1 MHEHSIAVLAA
12 ARAAP
17 ATAASSAPSTKA
29 DAIITAFAVA
39 GTFLA
44 VFPTKSI
51 SAATAT
57 ATASATTSTSGA
69 RLILFDKSDLTA
81 CDLAVSVGELQ
92 VLSNDAILTR

>member
-29 DAIITAFAVA
+29 DSIITAFAVA
-39 GTFLA
+39 GTVFA

-57 ATASATTSTSGA
+57 ASATTSTSGI
-69 RLILFDKSDLTA
+69 RLILPDKSDLTA

-92 VLSNDAILTR
+92 VLSNDAVLTS